1 MIIKGI
7 QNQLKLRKSYY
18 KEVSYAGGF
27 GCLVGGIIFYNL
39 MFMIIGLLGIDPE
52 MPIRQF
58 DQTNVLFFA
67 LATLLGL
74 AVCLYMFA
82 STFTFAYFS
91 LYLIKG
97 SLNVGQVVKISF
109 MCRYPDHWYRKYA

>member
-52 MPIRQF
+52 MPIR
-58 DQTNVLFFA
+58 
-67 LATLLGL
+67 
-74 AVCLYMFA
+74 
-82 STFTFAYFS
+82 
-91 LYLIKG
+91 
-97 SLNVGQVVKISF
+97 
-109 MCRYPDHWYRKYA
+109 